1 MKQLYSFYI
10 CLELVFS
17 FQTFLLN
24 RISKIFLLFDLQKK
38 AEAEEPKILDFNDG
52 LSSQYQEQALL
63 LLTFQ

>member
-24 RISKIFLLFDLQKK
+24 RISKIFLLFDLKKK
-38 AEAEEPKILDFNDG
+38 AETEEPKILDFNDG
-52 LSSQYQEQALL
+52 LSSKYQEQALL